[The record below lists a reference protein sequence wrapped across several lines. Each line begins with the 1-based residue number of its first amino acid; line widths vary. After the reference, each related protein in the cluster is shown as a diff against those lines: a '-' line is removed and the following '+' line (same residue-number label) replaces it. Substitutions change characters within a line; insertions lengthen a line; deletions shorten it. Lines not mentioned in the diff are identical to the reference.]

1 MQGHLASEYA
11 GYNDYI
17 AQYME
22 LSRRIDDLDKTINDI
37 DSRLEKI
44 RIW

>member
-1 MQGHLASEYA
+1 MKEEHKYSAHF
-11 GYNDYI
+11 
-17 AQYME
+17 MT